1 MNLVRKHNSP
11 FFPALFDEWLS
22 NEWLPSSTLPT
33 KQMPAVNIQETDTSF
48 LLELA
53 APGVKKED
61 LQVEVEKDILSISS
75 QSDAA
80 AEEDAQYTRKE
91 YGYLS
96 FRRTFTIPESV
107 DIKKVEAQYR
117 EGILEVKLPKKKE
130 MLQDAKK
137 SIRIR

>member
-33 KQMPAVNIQETDTSF
+33 KQLPAVNIQETDTSF

-53 APGVKKED
+53 APGFKKED

-91 YGYLS
+91 YGYHS

-107 DIKKVEAQYR
+107 DSKKIEAQYK

-130 MLQDAKK
+130 MLQEAKK

>member
-33 KQMPAVNIQETDTSF
+33 KQLPAVNIQETDTSF

-53 APGVKKED
+53 APGFKKED

-91 YGYLS
+91 YGYHS

-107 DIKKVEAQYR
+107 NSKKIEAQYK

-130 MLQDAKK
+130 MLQEAKK

>member
-1 MNLVRKHNSP
+1 MNLVRKYNSP

-33 KQMPAVNIQETDTSF
+33 KQLPAVNIQETDTSF

-107 DIKKVEAQYR
+107 DSKKIEAQYR

>member
-33 KQMPAVNIQETDTSF
+33 RQLPAVNIQETDTSF

-53 APGVKKED
+53 APGFKKED

-91 YGYLS
+91 YGYRS

-107 DIKKVEAQYR
+107 DSKKIEAQYK

-130 MLQDAKK
+130 MLQEAKK
-137 SIRIR
+137 SISIR

>member
-1 MNLVRKHNSP
+1 M
-11 FFPALFDEWLS
+11 
-22 NEWLPSSTLPT
+22 PT
-33 KQMPAVNIQETDTSF
+33 KQLPAVNIQETDTSF

-107 DIKKVEAQYR
+107 DIKKIEAQYR

>member
-22 NEWLPSSTLPT
+22 NEWLPSSTSPT
-33 KQMPAVNIQETDTSF
+33 KQLPAVNIQETDTSF

-61 LQVEVEKDILSISS
+61 LQVEVEKGMLSISS
-75 QSDAA
+75 QSNAA
-80 AEEDAQYTRKE
+80 AEEDTQYTRKE
-91 YGYLS
+91 YGYRS

-107 DIKKVEAQYR
+107 DSKKIEAQYR
-117 EGILEVKLPKKKE
+117 EGILEVKLLKKKE
-130 MLQDAKK
+130 MLQEVKK

>member
-33 KQMPAVNIQETDTSF
+33 RQLPAVNIQETDTSF

-53 APGVKKED
+53 APGFKKED

-91 YGYLS
+91 YGYRS

-107 DIKKVEAQYR
+107 DSKKIEAQYK

-130 MLQDAKK
+130 MLQEAKK

>member
-11 FFPALFDEWLS
+11 FFPALFDELLS

-33 KQMPAVNIQETDTSF
+33 KQLPAVNIQETDTLF

-75 QSDAA
+75 QSDAV

-91 YGYLS
+91 YGYHS

-107 DIKKVEAQYR
+107 NSKKIEAQYR

-130 MLQDAKK
+130 MLQEAKK

>member
-11 FFPALFDEWLS
+11 LFPALFNEWLS

-33 KQMPAVNIQETDTSF
+33 KQLPAVNIQETDTSF

-61 LQVEVEKDILSISS
+61 LQVEIEKDILSISS
-75 QSDAA
+75 QSDAP

-91 YGYLS
+91 YGYRS

-107 DIKKVEAQYR
+107 DSKKIEAQYK

-130 MLQDAKK
+130 MLQEAKK

>member
-1 MNLVRKHNSP
+1 MNLVRKNNSP

-22 NEWLPSSTLPT
+22 NEWLPYSNLPT
-33 KQMPAVNIQETDTSF
+33 KQLPAVNIQETDTSF

-75 QSDAA
+75 QSDTA

-91 YGYLS
+91 YGYRS
-96 FRRTFTIPESV
+96 FLRSFTIPESV
-107 DIKKVEAQYR
+107 DSKKIEAQYR

-130 MLQDAKK
+130 MLQEAKK

>member
-33 KQMPAVNIQETDTSF
+33 KQLPAVNIQETDTSF

-107 DIKKVEAQYR
+107 DSKKIEAQYR
-117 EGILEVKLPKKKE
+117 EGILEGKLPKKKE

>member
-33 KQMPAVNIQETDTSF
+33 KQLPSVNIQETDTSF

-53 APGVKKED
+53 APGFKKED

-91 YGYLS
+91 YGYRS

-107 DIKKVEAQYR
+107 DSKKIEAQYK

-130 MLQDAKK
+130 MLQEAKK

>member
-33 KQMPAVNIQETDTSF
+33 KQLPAVNIQETDTSF

-91 YGYLS
+91 YGYRS

-107 DIKKVEAQYR
+107 DSKKIEAQYR

-130 MLQDAKK
+130 MHQDAKK

>member
-22 NEWLPSSTLPT
+22 NEWIPSSTLPT
-33 KQMPAVNIQETDTSF
+33 KQLPAVNIQETDTSF

-107 DIKKVEAQYR
+107 DSKKIEAQYR

>member
-33 KQMPAVNIQETDTSF
+33 KQLPAVNIQETDTSF

-107 DIKKVEAQYR
+107 DIKKIEAQYR

>member
-33 KQMPAVNIQETDTSF
+33 KQLPAVNIQETDTSF

-53 APGVKKED
+53 APGFKKED

-91 YGYLS
+91 YGYRS
-96 FRRTFTIPESV
+96 FRRTFSIPESV
-107 DIKKVEAQYR
+107 DSKKIEAQYK
-117 EGILEVKLPKKKE
+117 EGILEVKLSKKKE
-130 MLQDAKK
+130 MLQEAKK

>member
-33 KQMPAVNIQETDTSF
+33 KQLPAVNIQETDTSF

-53 APGVKKED
+53 APGFKKED

-91 YGYLS
+91 YGYRS

-107 DIKKVEAQYR
+107 DSKKIEAQYK

-130 MLQDAKK
+130 MLQEAKK

>member
-33 KQMPAVNIQETDTSF
+33 RQLPAVNIQETDTSF

-53 APGVKKED
+53 APGFKKED

-107 DIKKVEAQYR
+107 DSKKIEAQYK

-130 MLQDAKK
+130 MLQEAKK

>member
-33 KQMPAVNIQETDTSF
+33 KQLPAVNIQETDTSF

-53 APGVKKED
+53 APGFKKED

-91 YGYLS
+91 YGYHS

-107 DIKKVEAQYR
+107 DSKKIEAQFK

-130 MLQDAKK
+130 MLQEAKK

>member
-33 KQMPAVNIQETDTSF
+33 KQLPAVNIQETDTSF

-53 APGVKKED
+53 APGFKKED

-75 QSDAA
+75 KSDAA

-91 YGYLS
+91 YGYRS

-107 DIKKVEAQYR
+107 DSKKIEAQYK

-130 MLQDAKK
+130 MLQEAKK

>member
-11 FFPALFDEWLS
+11 FYPALFDEWLS
-22 NEWLPSSTLPT
+22 NEWLLPSTLPT

-75 QSDAA
+75 QSDTA

-91 YGYLS
+91 YGYRS

-107 DIKKVEAQYR
+107 DNKKIEAQYR

-130 MLQDAKK
+130 MLQEAKK